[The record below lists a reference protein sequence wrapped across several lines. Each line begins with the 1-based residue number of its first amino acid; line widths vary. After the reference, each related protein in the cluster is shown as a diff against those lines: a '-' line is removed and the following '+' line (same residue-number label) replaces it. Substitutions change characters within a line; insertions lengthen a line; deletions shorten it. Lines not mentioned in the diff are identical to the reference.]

1 MPDFLETMAAES
13 ARRAALARAVT
24 PEAEMRRAAEAMPP
38 ARPLTL
44 PGGELAVIAEI
55 KRVSPAQ
62 GDLQPGVNVAA
73 QAASYE
79 SAGAVAISV
88 LTEPTRFHGTLE
100 DLRAVRA
107 ATSLPLMRKDFIG
120 DAYQL
125 YEARAAGADG
135 VLLIAAMLSD
145 RELKHY
151 LRVCE
156 YLGLF
161 ALVECFD
168 VADVSRAQG
177 AGASVVGINCR
188 NLRDLSV
195 EFTRFEKLRS
205 LIAPGNVAIAESGIT
220 TPAEFEAVRGLGFHA
235 ALIGGALM
243 TSADPVAALARLR
256 GHVLVTRQTGGR
268 P

>member
-1 MPDFLETMAAES
+1 MPDFLEAMAAES
-13 ARRAALARAVT
+13 ARRTAQARAIT

-44 PGGELAVIAEI
+44 PGGDVAVIAEV
-55 KRVSPAQ
+55 KRVSPAA
-62 GDLQPGVNVAA
+62 GELQSGVDVSA
-73 QAASYE
+73 QVQSYA
-79 SAGAVAISV
+79 SAGAAAISV
-88 LTEPTRFHGTLE
+88 LTEPNHFHGTLE
-100 DLRAVRA
+100 DLRVARA
-107 ATSLPLMRKDFIG
+107 TTSLPLMRKDFIG

-135 VLLIAAMLSD
+135 ALLIAAMLSD

-151 LRVCE
+151 LRVCD

-168 VADVSRAQG
+168 AADVSRAQG

-205 LIAPGNVAIAESGIT
+205 LIAPGNVAVAESGIA
-220 TPAEFEAVRGLGFHA
+220 TPAEFEAVRGMGYHA
-235 ALIGGALM
+235 ALIGSALM
-243 TSADPVAALARLR
+243 KSADPVAALARLR
-256 GHVLVTRQTGGR
+256 GHVLVTRQAGGR

>member
-1 MPDFLETMAAES
+1 MLDFLEQMAAES
-13 ARRAALARAVT
+13 ARRAAECRAQT
-24 PEAEMRRAAEAMPP
+24 PEAEIRRAAEAMPP

-55 KRVSPAQ
+55 KRVSPAAGALNEQ
-62 GDLQPGVNVAA
+62 VNPAA
-73 QAASYE
+73 QAQLYE
-79 SAGAVAISV
+79 AAGAVAVSV
-88 LTEPTRFHGTLE
+88 ITEPLRFQGSIA
-100 DLRAVRA
+100 DLRAARA
-107 ATSLPLMRKDFIG
+107 ATSLPVMRKDFIG

-145 RELKHY
+145 RELRHY

-168 VADVSRAQG
+168 EPDIRRAQDGG
-177 AGASVVGINCR
+177 AGVIGVNCR

-195 EFTRFEKLRS
+195 EPERFEKLRG
-205 LIAPGNVAIAESGIT
+205 LIAPGNVAVAESGIT
-220 TPAEFEAVRGLGFHA
+220 TPAQFEAVRTLGYHA
-235 ALIGGALM
+235 ALIGSALM
-243 TSADPVAALARLR
+243 QAADPVAALARLR
-256 GHVLVTRQTGGR
+256 GQLLITKQAGGR